1 MMNDSWRV
9 DDDLAAD
16 FDGSLSGLGVELGS
30 GAYNMSEALMAL
42 PALLKEDGMNT
53 SCETSPSH
61 HASHGF
67 DIKVNQTTFQYVL
80 AAPTSPATKM
90 NEETLT
96 YLNQG
101 QSYQLK
107 LKQINSDASSQGKTY
122 RSIVRIIFHDRRLQF
137 MEQEQIDAWKR
148 ARPGERILDVDIPL
162 SYGISDIKVDPA
174 HANVIE
180 FTWDPSIETGVYIQV
195 QCISTEFTAKKH
207 GGEKGVPFRVQV
219 DTFTNDDEEPEY
231 RNSASCQI
239 KVFKPKGA
247 DRKHKTDREKME
259 KFTESEKKNYQPSY
273 ECTVLCEPMPEF
285 DNVAWTYH
293 NLDNTGH
300 HQKWGT
306 GHYEDWGH
314 QQAGTGQAWDCMYGH
329 GGHQWMEEMLRPYYG
344 DWFGNYIGYDRL
356 KVPLDQLYTSFSNS
370 ANNTSASA
378 SLASEPGTEL
388 RGSPVSVHSPDP
400 SPCRSQQSLPEEA
413 QSLSP
418 DATAKQTA
426 DWLQTNRFAQYV
438 KVFQNF
444 SGADLLRLTR
454 DDLIQ
459 ICGLADGIRL
469 NNLLQFKVVRPRM
482 TIYVC
487 QESEKV
493 YHAVYLE
500 TLEYEELL
508 LKIAQLFSVPLE
520 KICDVF
526 IQGPSGIHVMLTTE
540 VIHNLQDQ
548 VRLAVDAMKDEHGQY
563 RILFKT
569 MD

>member
-273 ECTVLCEPMPEF
+273 ECTVLCE
-285 DNVAWTYH
+285 
-293 NLDNTGH
+293 
-300 HQKWGT
+300 
-306 GHYEDWGH
+306 
-314 QQAGTGQAWDCMYGH
+314 
-329 GGHQWMEEMLRPYYG
+329 
-344 DWFGNYIGYDRL
+344 
-356 KVPLDQLYTSFSNS
+356 VPLDQLYTSFSNS

-388 RGSPVSVHSPDP
+388 SFRGSPVSVHSPDP